1 MLPGRLDHQ
10 KRIRK
15 LVRQLTLSAGIH
27 VVVWEECYWRW
38 RSLNEI
44 INNAINEATGSDGDG
59 IRAHVPIA
67 QQVSLMVFYHYK
79 TFFFKW

>member
-1 MLPGRLDHQ
+1 LDHQ

-44 INNAINEATGSDGDG
+44 INNAINEAAASDADGS
-59 IRAHVPIA
+59 RAHVPIA
-67 QQVSLMVFYHYK
+67 QQVRFMVFYHHK
-79 TFFFKW
+79 AIRFKIAT